1 METQHQKDT
10 RDLDGHLMSTNALV
24 LYTKATTSAVPAP
37 AWMPPMMRGSL
48 LYWEG
53 LTVRDSFLILSQAL
67 PFLTSTLW
75 SCLYYQHPFSYD
87 VPSFSCLS
95 FYWKKKKSGEGGYF
109 LLHLCYRWLFISFS
123 RISSSKLLPHQQI
136 SKNKDLNISYSFF
149 FLVGAPSKTNQKE
162 W

>member
-10 RDLDGHLMSTNALV
+10 RDLEGHLMSTNALV

-37 AWMPPMMRGSL
+37 VWTPPMMRGSL
-48 LYWEG
+48 LYWEA

-75 SCLYYQHPFSYD
+75 SCLYSQHPFSYD

-95 FYWKKKKSGEGGYF
+95 FYWEKKKVGKVVTFCYTFATDDCLSHFPES
-109 LLHLCYRWLFISFS
+109 LHPSFC
-123 RISSSKLLPHQQI
+123 P
-136 SKNKDLNISYSFF
+136 
-149 FLVGAPSKTNQKE
+149 TNRFPKIKI
-162 W
+162 